1 MKYFMMGILL
11 SAILTVLSLSVWGM
25 NMAINITG
33 GIGLLLLILSM
44 IILGSMVSGDRMRAN
59 FASESMEER
68 HKRTSVSTRLFLMGL
83 PNLVVSGCLFYYFS

>member
-1 MKYFMMGILL
+1 MKYFLTGILL
-11 SAILTVLSLSVWGM
+11 SAILTVIGLSVWGM
-25 NMAINITG
+25 NMAVNFTG

-44 IILGSMVSGDRMRAN
+44 IILGATVSGDRMRAN

-68 HKRTSVSTRLFLMGL
+68 HRRTTVSMRLFLMGL